1 MSPQGGGI
9 GPTAQL
15 DEASSLRAYLSE
27 IRRFPRL
34 TAREELELAQRIERN
49 EPGARQQMI
58 TANLRLVVAVA
69 RRFADGRAPLLDL
82 IQEGNTG
89 LMRAVERFDWRHGF
103 RFSSFAMQWV
113 QQPIARAAAEADL
126 PLRLPDYV
134 HRKLATSRRIWDEL
148 RAELQRDPHDGE
160 VARRVGLP
168 TAELARL
175 RRFAGRTISL
185 DSATVDDGSSLTPP
199 DAEPAP
205 QPFDELRSRFLCADL
220 NRALATLDVRERTI
234 LRLRFGLGGREPLRL
249 IDVGNRLG
257 LTAERIRQLQA
268 QALDKLRRS
277 SAARILD
284 GYAAG

>member
-1 MSPQGGGI
+1 M
-9 GPTAQL
+9 
-15 DEASSLRAYLSE
+15 DEASSLRAYLRE

-34 TAREELELAQRIERN
+34 TAREEVELAQRIERN

-58 TANLRLVVAVA
+58 SANLRLVVAVA

-126 PLRLPDYV
+126 PLRLPDYL

-148 RAELQRDPHDGE
+148 RADLQRDPEEGE
-160 VARRVGLP
+160 VARRLGLP
-168 TAELARL
+168 AAELARL
-175 RRFAGRTISL
+175 RRFAGRAISL
-185 DSATVDDGSSLTPP
+185 DSAAAEDEASVTPSDP
-199 DAEPAP
+199 EAAP
-205 QPFDELRSRFLCADL
+205 QPFDELRAKFLCADL

-249 IDVGNRLG
+249 VDVGNRLG

-268 QALDKLRRS
+268 STLR
-277 SAARILD
+277 
-284 GYAAG
+284 

>member
-1 MSPQGGGI
+1 M
-9 GPTAQL
+9 
-15 DEASSLRAYLSE
+15 SLRAYLSE

-34 TAREELELAQRIERN
+34 TAREEVELAQRIERN

-58 TANLRLVVAVA
+58 SANLRLVVAVA

-148 RAELQRDPHDGE
+148 RAELHRDPEDGE

-185 DSATVDDGSSLTPP
+185 DSATVDD
-199 DAEPAP
+199 DASVTAPGTEPAP
-205 QPFDELRSRFLCADL
+205 QPFDELRARFLCADL

-249 IDVGNRLG
+249 VDVGNRLG

-268 QALDKLRRS
+268 QALAKLRRS
-277 SAARILD
+277 SAARILE

>member
-1 MSPQGGGI
+1 M
-9 GPTAQL
+9 
-15 DEASSLRAYLSE
+15 DEALGLRAYLSE

-34 TAREELELAQRIERN
+34 SARQEVELAQRIERN

-58 TANLRLVVAVA
+58 TCNLRLVVAVA
-69 RRFADGRAPLLDL
+69 RRFADGRAPVLDL

-113 QQPIARAAAEADL
+113 QQPIAKAAAEADL

-134 HRKLATSRRIWDEL
+134 HRKLATSRRIWEEL
-148 RAELQRDPHDGE
+148 RTELQRDPDIGE
-160 VARRVGLP
+160 VARRAGLP

-175 RRFAGRTISL
+175 RRFAARTISL
-185 DSATVDDGSSLTPP
+185 DSVLTEDDGSATAP

-205 QPFDELRSRFLCADL
+205 QPFDELRAKFLSADL
-220 NRALATLDVRERTI
+220 SRALATLDVRERAI

-249 IDVGNRLG
+249 VDVGTRLG

-268 QALDKLRRS
+268 QALAKLRRS

>member
-1 MSPQGGGI
+1 MSPQRGGV

-34 TAREELELAQRIERN
+34 TAREEVELAQRIERN

-113 QQPIARAAAEADL
+113 QQPIARAAAEAD
-126 PLRLPDYV
+126 
-134 HRKLATSRRIWDEL
+134 EL
-148 RAELQRDPHDGE
+148 RAEFR
-160 VARRVGLP
+160 
-168 TAELARL
+168 
-175 RRFAGRTISL
+175 
-185 DSATVDDGSSLTPP
+185 
-199 DAEPAP
+199 
-205 QPFDELRSRFLCADL
+205 CADL
-220 NRALATLDVRERTI
+220 ERALATVEVRERTI
-234 LRLRFGLGGREPLRL
+234 LGRGCGRGGGEPRGLVDG
-249 IDVGNRLG
+249 GNRLG
-257 LTAERIRQLQA
+257 RTAGRIRQLQA
-268 QALDKLRRS
+268 QALAKLRRT
-277 SAARILD
+277 SAARILE

>member
-1 MSPQGGGI
+1 MTPQGGGVGRI
-9 GPTAQL
+9 AQL
-15 DEASSLRAYLSE
+15 EEVVGLRAYLSE

-34 TAREELELAQRIERN
+34 TAREEVELAQRMERN

-58 TANLRLVVAVA
+58 TCNLRLVVAVA
-69 RRFADGRAPLLDL
+69 RRFGDGRAPLLDL

-148 RAELQRDPHDGE
+148 RTELQRDPDIGE

-175 RRFAGRTISL
+175 RRFAARTISL
-185 DSATVDDGSSLTPP
+185 ERSLGDDDVASTGP
-199 DAEPAP
+199 DAEPSP
-205 QPFDELRSRFLCADL
+205 QPFDELRAKFLSADL
-220 NRALATLDVRERTI
+220 HRALATLDVRERAI

-249 IDVGNRLG
+249 VDVGKRLG

-268 QALDKLRRS
+268 QALAKLRRS

>member
-1 MSPQGGGI
+1 MTPQGGGVGRI
-9 GPTAQL
+9 AQL
-15 DEASSLRAYLSE
+15 EEVVGLRAYLSE

-34 TAREELELAQRIERN
+34 TAREEVELAQRMERN

-58 TANLRLVVAVA
+58 TCNLRLVVAVA
-69 RRFADGRAPLLDL
+69 RRFGDGRVPLLDL

-148 RAELQRDPHDGE
+148 RTELQRDPDIGE

-175 RRFAGRTISL
+175 RRFAARTISL
-185 DSATVDDGSSLTPP
+185 ERSLGDDDVSSTAP
-199 DAEPAP
+199 DAEPSP
-205 QPFDELRSRFLCADL
+205 QPFDELRAKFLSADL
-220 NRALATLDVRERTI
+220 HRALATLDVRERAI

-249 IDVGNRLG
+249 VDVGKRLG

-268 QALDKLRRS
+268 QALAKLRRS

>member
-1 MSPQGGGI
+1 MSAQRGGI

-27 IRRFPRL
+27 IRRIPRL

-148 RAELQRDPHDGE
+148 RAELQRDPEDGE

-168 TAELARL
+168 TAELSRL

-185 DSATVDDGSSLTPP
+185 ESATADDESSLTPP
-199 DAEPAP
+199 DDARVP
-205 QPFDELRSRFLCADL
+205 QPFDELRSKFLCADL

-249 IDVGNRLG
+249 VDVGNRLG

-268 QALDKLRRS
+268 QALAKLRRS
-277 SAARILD
+277 RAGRILE

>member
-1 MSPQGGGI
+1 M
-9 GPTAQL
+9 

-27 IRRFPRL
+27 IRRIPRL
-34 TAREELELAQRIERN
+34 TAREEVELAQRIERN

-148 RAELQRDPHDGE
+148 RAELQRDPEDGE

-185 DSATVDDGSSLTPP
+185 DSATVDDDASATPP
-199 DAEPAP
+199 GADPAP
-205 QPFDELRSRFLCADL
+205 QPFDELRARFLCADL

-249 IDVGNRLG
+249 VDVGNRLG

-268 QALDKLRRS
+268 QALAKLRRS
-277 SAARILD
+277 NAARILE

>member
-1 MSPQGGGI
+1 MTPQGGGVGRI
-9 GPTAQL
+9 AQL
-15 DEASSLRAYLSE
+15 EEVVGLRAYLSE

-34 TAREELELAQRIERN
+34 TAREEVELAQRMERN

-58 TANLRLVVAVA
+58 TCNLRLVVAVA
-69 RRFADGRAPLLDL
+69 RRFGDGRAPLLDL

-113 QQPIARAAAEADL
+113 QQPIARTAAEADL

-148 RAELQRDPHDGE
+148 RTELQRDPDIGE
-160 VARRVGLP
+160 VARRAGLP

-175 RRFAGRTISL
+175 RRFAARTISL
-185 DSATVDDGSSLTPP
+185 ESSLGDDDVASTAP
-199 DAEPAP
+199 DAEPAS
-205 QPFDELRSRFLCADL
+205 QPFDELRAKFLSADL
-220 NRALATLDVRERTI
+220 HRALATLDVRERAI

-249 IDVGNRLG
+249 VDVGKRLG

-268 QALDKLRRS
+268 QALAKLRRS

>member
-1 MSPQGGGI
+1 MTPQGGGV
-9 GPTAQL
+9 GRTAQL
-15 DEASSLRAYLSE
+15 EEVVGLRAYLRE

-34 TAREELELAQRIERN
+34 TAREEVELAQRIERN

-58 TANLRLVVAVA
+58 TCNLRLVVAVA

-113 QQPIARAAAEADL
+113 QQPIARTAAEADL

-148 RAELQRDPHDGE
+148 RTDLQRDPDIGE
-160 VARRVGLP
+160 VARRAGLP

-175 RRFAGRTISL
+175 RRFAARTISL
-185 DSATVDDGSSLTPP
+185 ERSLGDDDVASTAP
-199 DAEPAP
+199 DAEPAS
-205 QPFDELRSRFLCADL
+205 QPFDELLAKFLSADL
-220 NRALATLDVRERTI
+220 HRALATLDVRERAI

-249 IDVGNRLG
+249 VDVGKRLG

-268 QALDKLRRS
+268 QALAKLRRS